1 MIKRKIPV
9 LLTLL
14 LALSM
19 IFSACTVK
27 ETSDGTDKSTSTT
40 APTATSEQVA
50 KTPDKMRI
58 FYVTSGA
65 AVPEDFDFA
74 NNAILNKITEMA
86 NVEITEAVVPPWTDI
101 TTKYNLMMSSGNICD
116 VVHFNGPNTIINDG
130 KNGAFIDLKEVIKK
144 SPIITEYYAPYIEQ
158 LKADDDK
165 IYCLRTL
172 PVDGDVND
180 AFFFRW
186 DVLKDLGYTEIPKTL
201 DEWLDAMRKLKA
213 KYPDSIPYT
222 SMDNLH
228 WCEFVFCSYGI
239 TGRGNGWQHYKGKII
254 HSFENPLYKDAL
266 KTYKLMLEEGLMDP
280 EFVTNKRQDF
290 DDKRYNKKVLV
301 NQQNLAMCMV
311 FSSRFMNKGIA
322 EARPVPG
329 QWPIVDDPRID
340 PEALYEGPLP
350 LGNGVVAIAS
360 TSKVKDAAIRFVEAL
375 LSDETLVMTT
385 WGIENVDYKIV
396 NGEKVEIKDESIK
409 ETPAKSLYSM
419 LFGFNTKVNIE
430 RIFKTCLNDITE
442 ANKENPDITDEKLE
456 KELEAYKD
464 LCWKQFDKV
473 YADAQSVPTRTINKF
488 IILDPDTASR
498 QLEAQNEALTIMVK
512 AMRGDITLEEFD
524 NQAAKFLEKYKF
536 ITDEYNEKLP
546 EANKKAGR

>member
-1 MIKRKIPV
+1 
-9 LLTLL
+9 
-14 LALSM
+14 
-19 IFSACTVK
+19 
-27 ETSDGTDKSTSTT
+27 
-40 APTATSEQVA
+40 
-50 KTPDKMRI
+50 
-58 FYVTSGA
+58 
-65 AVPEDFDFA
+65 
-74 NNAILNKITEMA
+74 
-86 NVEITEAVVPPWTDI
+86 
-101 TTKYNLMMSSGNICD
+101 
-116 VVHFNGPNTIINDG
+116 
-130 KNGAFIDLKEVIKK
+130 
-144 SPIITEYYAPYIEQ
+144 
-158 LKADDDK
+158 
-165 IYCLRTL
+165 
-172 PVDGDVND
+172 
-180 AFFFRW
+180 
-186 DVLKDLGYTEIPKTL
+186 
-201 DEWLDAMRKLKA
+201 
-213 KYPDSIPYT
+213 
-222 SMDNLH
+222 
-228 WCEFVFCSYGI
+228 
-239 TGRGNGWQHYKGKII
+239 
-254 HSFENPLYKDAL
+254 
-266 KTYKLMLEEGLMDP
+266 
-280 EFVTNKRQDF
+280 
-290 DDKRYNKKVLV
+290 
-301 NQQNLAMCMV
+301 
-311 FSSRFMNKGIA
+311 MNKGIA